1 MCREEIVCIEK
12 IVDIQAT
19 YTVLDLKL
27 SMLFEEI
34 NKECIKGIIDILHF
48 KILMSALRD
57 VPFKDEQKAQQLYM
71 ELVEC
76 LDNEYYGSS
85 KEWSI
90 YTILKKIKELQK
102 YILWDYIINGSFTLY
117 PDETGWWELKVDI
130 VRSKEFYHL
139 FSMLEI

>member
-34 NKECIKGIIDILHF
+34 NKECIKGIIDILHL

-90 YTILKKIKELQK
+90 LTIEKKIKEL
-102 YILWDYIINGSFTLY
+102 
-117 PDETGWWELKVDI
+117 
-130 VRSKEFYHL
+130 
-139 FSMLEI
+139 

>member
-12 IVDIQAT
+12 VVNLQAT

-57 VPFKDEQKAQQLYM
+57 VPFKDEEKAQQLYM

-76 LDNEYYGSS
+76 LDNELYGSL

-90 YTILKKIKELQK
+90 LTIEKKIRELQK
-102 YILWDYIINGSFTLY
+102 YILWDYIINGSFTMY
-117 PDETGWWELKVDI
+117 YDEIAWWELKVDI
-130 VRSKEFYHL
+130 VRPEESLYL
-139 FSMLEI
+139 FNLLEI